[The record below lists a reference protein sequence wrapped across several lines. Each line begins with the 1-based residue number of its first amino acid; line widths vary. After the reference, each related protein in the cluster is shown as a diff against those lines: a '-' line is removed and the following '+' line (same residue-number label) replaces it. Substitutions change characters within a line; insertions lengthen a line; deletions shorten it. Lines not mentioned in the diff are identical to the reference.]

1 MGLNTLLDKL
11 GDMLEPEASRKKN
24 YRKKLKTLLKDLK
37 QKENKLKEKLEATE
51 DERKRNRLEK
61 ELEIVHTQRK
71 KGIKVLEETKPDRS
85 DQTQDES
92 PE

>member
-11 GDMLEPEASRKKN
+11 SDMLEPEASKKKN

-37 QKENKLKEKLEATE
+37 QKENKLKEKLEAAE

-71 KGIKVLEETKPDRS
+71 KGIKVLEETKPDHS
-85 DQTQDES
+85 ETKPDES

>member
-11 GDMLEPEASRKKN
+11 GDMLEPEASKKKN

-71 KGIKVLEETKPDRS
+71 KGIKVLEDTKPEYS
-85 DQTQDES
+85 DQTQDEL

>member
-11 GDMLEPEASRKKN
+11 GDMLEPEASKKKN

-37 QKENKLKEKLEATE
+37 QKENKLKDKLEAAE

-71 KGIKVLEETKPDRS
+71 KGIKVLEETKPDHS
-85 DQTQDES
+85 ETKPDES

>member
-11 GDMLEPEASRKKN
+11 GDMLQPEAQEKKH
-24 YRKKLKTLLKDLK
+24 YRKKLKALLKDLK
-37 QKENKLKEKLEATE
+37 QKEMKLKDKFEATE

-71 KGIKVLEETKPDRS
+71 KGIKALEETKKDKS
-85 DQTQDES
+85 E
-92 PE
+92 